1 MERRVVITGLGAI
14 TPIGNDVNETWEGI
28 KNKKCGIDKIS
39 LFDCT
44 GFKTSLAA
52 EVKDYNVENY
62 FEVKQAK
69 RLDRSSQFAIIA
81 AREAFK
87 DSGITSENTDLE
99 RVGIFI
105 SSGIAGLKTIQEQ
118 CEVNCLKGHNRV
130 SPMFIP
136 MTIANMP
143 AGNVAIE
150 LGLKGESI
158 SIVTAC
164 ASSTH
169 AIGEAYKTIK
179 YGSEDAIFAGGT
191 EASICEIGIAGFEN
205 MKALSNATDKNRASI
220 PFDKERSGFI
230 MGEGAGIVVV
240 EELNHA
246 LKRGAKIYAEV
257 IGYGATSDAYHIT
270 SPAPGGVGGARA
282 MKRAI
287 EDAKINPEEINYINA
302 HGTSTHLNDSL
313 ETMAIK
319 TALGE
324 ASRKVMV
331 SSTKGN
337 TGHLLGAA
345 GGVEAVICTKAIET
359 QIVPPTINYKEKD
372 EECDLDIVPNKPRK
386 SEINIVMS
394 NSLGFGGHNA
404 SIILKKFENK
414 KINYNFFN
422 IKEEE
427 KWNTKKSNN

>member
-14 TPIGNDVNETWEGI
+14 TPIGNNVEETWKGI
-28 KNKKCGIDKIS
+28 KEKRCGIDKIS
-39 LFDCT
+39 LFDST
-44 GFKTSLAA
+44 GYKTSLDA
-52 EVKDYNVENY
+52 EVKNYDQSKY

-81 AREAFK
+81 AREAFE
-87 DSGITSENTDLE
+87 DSGITNENTDLE
-99 RVGIFI
+99 RVGVFV
-105 SSGIAGLKTIQEQ
+105 SSGIGGLRTIQEQ
-118 CEVNCLKGHNRV
+118 CEVNFEKGHSRI

-136 MTIANMP
+136 MSITNMP
-143 AGNVAIE
+143 AGNIAIE
-150 LGLKGESI
+150 LGVKGESI
-158 SIVTAC
+158 SIVSAC

-179 YGSEDAIFAGGT
+179 YGTEDVIIAGGT
-191 EASICEIGIAGFEN
+191 EAAICEVGIAGFEN
-205 MKALSNATDKNRASI
+205 MKALSNSTDKNRASI

-240 EELNHA
+240 EELEHA
-246 LKRGAKIYAEV
+246 KKRGTKIYAEI

-270 SPAPGGVGGARA
+270 SPAPEGEGGARA

-287 EDAKINPEEINYINA
+287 ADAKINPEEIDYINA

-319 TALGE
+319 KALGE
-324 ASRKVMV
+324 GVARKVMV

-345 GGVEAVICTKAIET
+345 GGVEAVICTKSIENK
-359 QIVPPTINYKEKD
+359 IVPPTINYKEKD
-372 EECDLDIVPNKPRK
+372 EECDLYIVPNEPR
-386 SEINIVMS
+386 EADLNIVMS
-394 NSLGFGGHNA
+394 NSLGFGGQNA
-404 SIILKKFENK
+404 SIILKK
-414 KINYNFFN
+414 Y
-422 IKEEE
+422 EE
-427 KWNTKKSNN
+427 